1 MEQDLVLLKKL
12 RGALIMNHPKVATAI
27 VNVLIADIAADDGV
41 ITDEERALINTA
53 PESAESANS
62 GEAPT
67 DNTASPKLPSST
79 DVWNN
84 VLDAHM
90 YLHHFENIEE
100 CRKVAKICYEFIARK
115 LRA

>member
-67 DNTASPKLPSST
+67 DNTASPKLPS
-79 DVWNN
+79 
-84 VLDAHM
+84 
-90 YLHHFENIEE
+90 FIELCE
-100 CRKVAKICYEFIARK
+100 SVEKSHIGTLSDRERLVVNRVRDIIGRQQHNT
-115 LRA
+115 